1 MKRIAMLGGLMVLGA
16 VGCGG
21 SSGNG
26 AGKYVG
32 IWTYSSGTETTTCPD
47 FVPSTDTEQLTG
59 SFSIAA
65 GSSAD
70 LVTTDNSSCVLKFN
84 LDKNGVAQ
92 VVPGQSCASPIVLGD
107 GTAATLTLI
116 PQTWMLAMTSGTIIT
131 SSGMGTAMIQ
141 GGGATYPCTF
151 SVTSVLSKQ

>member
-92 VVPGQSCASPIVLGD
+92 IVPGD

-116 PQTWMLAMTSGTIIT
+116 PQTWMLAMTSGTIIS